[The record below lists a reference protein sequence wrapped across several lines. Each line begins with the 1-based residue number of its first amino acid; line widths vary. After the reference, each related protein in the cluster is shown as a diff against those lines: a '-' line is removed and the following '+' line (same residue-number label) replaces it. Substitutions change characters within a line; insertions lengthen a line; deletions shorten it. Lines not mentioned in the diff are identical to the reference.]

1 MSKTLLYTKYS
12 YRTFVVGFIL
22 CALPFA
28 ALKLSGMQLKE
39 LPFMFIAL
47 LGLAKFFLAK
57 SQDSKNLQGTVKRRL
72 PANVSKQ
79 ELVNHVGIYKNAQDL
94 ALLTNAVIIFLLNIT
109 L

>member
-1 MSKTLLYTKYS
+1 MSKTFLYTKYS
-12 YRTFVVGFIL
+12 YRTFIIGFIL

-28 ALKLSGMQLKE
+28 ALKLSGMNLKE

-57 SQDSKNLQGTVKRRL
+57 SQDSSSLQNAVKRRL
-72 PANVSKQ
+72 PKNVSKQ

-94 ALLTNAVIIFLLNIT
+94 ALLSNAVLIFLLNIT